1 MNDIYDERVSVTAL
15 TVACPECGVEPLQ
28 RCLRTAPGSL
38 IQYQIKER
46 PHYARYELAVKPAVE
61 EAVQKFAEPES
72 KRRLVSLTSSS
83 PANSRDPR
91 QFTLLIEDEEA
102 NTVMAFDMD
111 EHQFC
116 LLMSHHVVKL
126 EVS

>member
-1 MNDIYDERVSVTAL
+1 MTPEDIREAAL
-15 TVACPECGVEPLQ
+15 TVFCPTCKVHPGQECVGL
-28 RCLRTAPGSL
+28 G
-38 IQYQIKER
+38 YIKER
-46 PHYARYELAVKPAVE
+46 PHYARYELAVAPAVE

-72 KRRLVSLTSSS
+72 KRRLVSLTSSA

-126 EVS
+126 EIS

>member
-1 MNDIYDERVSVTAL
+1 MNYPDYEKINAMAL
-15 TVACPECGVEPLQ
+15 TVACPHHLCGAPVGEPCETGTTGEGL
-28 RCLRTAPGSL
+28 
-38 IQYQIKER
+38 
-46 PHYARYELAVKPAVE
+46 PHYARYELAVAPAVDE
-61 EAVQKFAEPES
+61 GVQKFAEPEPEPET
-72 KRRLVSLTSSS
+72 RLVSLTCSA

-91 QFTLLIEDEEA
+91 RFTLLIEDEEA

-111 EHQFC
+111 EHRFC

>member
-1 MNDIYDERVSVTAL
+1 MNYPDYEKINAMAL
-15 TVACPECGVEPLQ
+15 TVACPHHLCGAPVGEPCETGTTGEGL
-28 RCLRTAPGSL
+28 
-38 IQYQIKER
+38 
-46 PHYARYELAVKPAVE
+46 PHYARYELAVAPAVD
-61 EAVQKFAEPES
+61 EAVQKFAEPEG
-72 KRRLVSLTSSS
+72 KRRLVTLTSSA

-91 QFTLLIEDEEA
+91 QFTLMIEDEET

-126 EVS
+126 EVSS